1 MKGNMKGMFEYDSPA
16 FPFWGYVSSLEGT
29 LPRKNECRS
38 KKGTVFVK
46 EMNHLTTVDLQ
57 ARLYTKT
64 INNNAM
70 FHHDFYFV

>member
-1 MKGNMKGMFEYDSPA
+1 MILRLSRFGDMLVLWRVHSRE
-16 FPFWGYVSSLEGT
+16 
-29 LPRKNECRS
+29 KNECRS